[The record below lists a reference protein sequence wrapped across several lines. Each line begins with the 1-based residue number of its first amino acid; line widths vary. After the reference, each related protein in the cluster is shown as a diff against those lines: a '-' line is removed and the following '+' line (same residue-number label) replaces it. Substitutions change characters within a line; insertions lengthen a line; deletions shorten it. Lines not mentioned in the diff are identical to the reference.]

1 MIKHIVSWRHQDGF
15 TPEEQAE
22 HAERIKQELL
32 AVADTVSGVIALEV
46 RSDLLDSSNQDLILD
61 ATFVSEDSLAKYQ
74 KHPLHVKA
82 GEFIR
87 SVMTNRTCCDYEVE
101 D

>member
-1 MIKHIVSWRHQDGF
+1 MIKHIVSWRHQEGF
-15 TPEEQAE
+15 TPQEQTE

-32 AVADTVSGVIALEV
+32 AVADAVSGVISLEV
-46 RSDLLDSSNQDLILD
+46 RSDLLSTSNQDLILD
-61 ATFVSEDSLAKYQ
+61 ATFVSEDSLLKYQ
-74 KHPLHVKA
+74 KHPQHVKA

-87 SVMTNRTCCDYEVE
+87 SVMTNRTCCDYQTE